1 MAWVV
6 YLQMHE
12 KQQEHHQPSMFL
24 WKHGNRLEVYKNCCL
39 NTNFYHLRQ
48 YSNKASPQL
57 ICQHLIYYTRQK
69 KKMIIDTRDN
79 SSGKCLTYIPNNVK
93 KNTNFIVKKIKGEY
107 TRNHDCKNLKKQYW
121 KRLEVETLDIINIS
135 QLQFT
140 FRIYK
145 HQSD

>member
-69 KKMIIDTRDN
+69 KKKKLIIDTRDN
-79 SSGKCLTYIPNNVK
+79 SSGKCLTYMPYNVK
-93 KNTNFIVKKIKGEY
+93 KKHQLYCEKNKRGIHKKPWLQESKKTVLKKTR
-107 TRNHDCKNLKKQYW
+107 TRNLRYHKHFSVTVYFQNL
-121 KRLEVETLDIINIS
+121 
-135 QLQFT
+135 
-140 FRIYK
+140 
-145 HQSD
+145 

>member
-57 ICQHLIYYTRQK
+57 ICQHLIYYTRQTK

-93 KNTNFIVKKIKGEY
+93 KKHQLYCEKNKRGIHKKPWLQESKK
-107 TRNHDCKNLKKQYW
+107 TVLKKTRSRNLRY
-121 KRLEVETLDIINIS
+121 
-135 QLQFT
+135 
-140 FRIYK
+140 
-145 HQSD
+145 HQHFSVTVYFQNL

>member
-69 KKMIIDTRDN
+69 KKKKMIIDTKDN
-79 SSGKCLTYIPNNVK
+79 SSGKCLTYMPYNVK
-93 KNTNFIVKKIKGEY
+93 KKLQLYCEKNKRGIHKKPWLQESKK
-107 TRNHDCKNLKKQYW
+107 TVLKKTRSRNLRY
-121 KRLEVETLDIINIS
+121 
-135 QLQFT
+135 
-140 FRIYK
+140 
-145 HQSD
+145 HQHFSVTVYFQNL

>member
-69 KKMIIDTRDN
+69 KKKKMIIDTRDN

-93 KNTNFIVKKIKGEY
+93 KKTPTLLWKKKKGIHKKPWLQESKK
-107 TRNHDCKNLKKQYW
+107 TVLKKTRSRNLRY
-121 KRLEVETLDIINIS
+121 
-135 QLQFT
+135 
-140 FRIYK
+140 
-145 HQSD
+145 HQHFSVTVYFQNL